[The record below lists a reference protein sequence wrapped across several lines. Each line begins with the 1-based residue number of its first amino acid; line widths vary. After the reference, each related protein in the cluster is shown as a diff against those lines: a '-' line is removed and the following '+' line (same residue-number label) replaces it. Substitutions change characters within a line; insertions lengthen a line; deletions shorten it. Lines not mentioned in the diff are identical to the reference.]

1 MFFSASF
8 SISYVFPMP
17 NEAAVSLHW
26 KVFNRK
32 KRDTAKVYYELPHL
46 RYSNKIS
53 KSSKKWPF
61 IDSGRFKS
69 CKATLLKLI
78 YSSTRL
84 PGQGN
89 NIGYL
94 RQSYI
99 A

>member
-32 KRDTAKVYYELPHL
+32 ELDIAKVNYELPHL

-53 KSSKKWPF
+53 KRFKKWSF
-61 IDSGRFKS
+61 IDRRFKS

-84 PGQGN
+84 PGPTT
-89 NIGYL
+89 
-94 RQSYI
+94 
-99 A
+99 